1 MECKKIEK
9 WVSDNI
15 DRELSEKK
23 KKTLETHLKRCSS
36 CRSYAKVIERIHNE
50 TKSLEMPEVSPA
62 YWEKFASRLKTKI
75 SSSLPE
81 KRRSV
86 PFILRWRWA
95 WAGAGLIFVIVVGL
109 SLYLIKNRAPQ
120 EVYIFSFESSL
131 SQIYQ
136 EIGND
141 PELEDFF
148 NSVILASIGEIL
160 EDSGWIISPDIY
172 ENPLLWE
179 DLTEEEMRFLE
190 SEIKKNAKS

>member
-15 DRELSEKK
+15 DDELSEKK
-23 KKTLETHLKRCSS
+23 KKILKAHLKRCSS

-50 TKSLEMPEVSPA
+50 TKSLETPEVSPA
-62 YWEKFASRLKTKI
+62 YWEEFTSRLKTKI

-81 KRRSV
+81 KRRGKA
-86 PFILRWRWA
+86 PFLRWKWA

-109 SLYLIKNRAPQ
+109 SLYLIQNRAPQ

-148 NSVILASIGEIL
+148 NSVILDSIGEIL
-160 EDSGWIISPDIY
+160 EDSEWIISPDIY